1 MSRLHDHYYQ
11 PDEDYDNRCDEIE
24 ERTYELMKPGAEY
37 DYRTTQA
44 ISEAMGDLD
53 TERADALQA
62 IIDTEDYEKIGRKVM
77 MMALDYMERFAK
89 SAAEN
94 EIND

>member
-1 MSRLHDHYYQ
+1 MNLHDHYYE
-11 PDEDYDNRCDEIE
+11 PDDYDDRSDEID
-24 ERTYELMKPGAEY
+24 ERTYQLMKPGAEY

-44 ISEAMGDLD
+44 VAEAMGDLD
-53 TERADALQA
+53 TEQANALQS
-62 IIDTEDYEKIGRKVM
+62 IIDTEDYEQIGRKVM

-89 SAAEN
+89 DAAEN

>member
-1 MSRLHDHYYQ
+1 MSRLHDHYYE
-11 PDEDYDNRCDEIE
+11 PDDYDDRSDEID
-24 ERTYELMKPGAEY
+24 ERTYQLMKPGAEY

-44 ISEAMGDLD
+44 VAEAMGDLD
-53 TERADALQA
+53 NERADALQA
-62 IIDTEDYEKIGRKVM
+62 IIDTEDYEQIGRKVM

-89 SAAEN
+89 DAAEN